1 MVKAFRIKILLAMIK
16 DSQQIKKVKKSISLQ
31 KISSLR
37 RFEQRN
43 YRKFIYNFQFGLEI
57 S

>member
-1 MVKAFRIKILLAMIK
+1 MVKAFKIKILLAMIK

-31 KISSLR
+31 KVSSLR

>member
-1 MVKAFRIKILLAMIK
+1 MVKAFKIKILLAMIK

-43 YRKFIYNFQFGLEI
+43 YRKFIYNFQSGLEI

>member
-1 MVKAFRIKILLAMIK
+1 MVKAFKIKILLAMIK

-37 RFEQRN
+37 KFEQRN